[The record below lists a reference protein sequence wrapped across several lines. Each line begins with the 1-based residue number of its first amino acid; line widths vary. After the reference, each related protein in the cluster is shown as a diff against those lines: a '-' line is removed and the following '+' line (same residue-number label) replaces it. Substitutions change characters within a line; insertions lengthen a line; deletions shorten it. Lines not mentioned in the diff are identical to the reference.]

1 MDTSE
6 ILSLSALIVA
16 IVFGLPSFLELVLRK
31 IKHWKLLS
39 CKLNNWD
46 INEQECLFYVTI
58 TNHSNHSVSFINTTI
73 NNKNVLVEVENSLKS
88 TIGLNFAP
96 HETKLLCFH
105 LYEQLDDDPNKKYKL
120 RIVHSDGTYRK
131 NLDTFNKYVLNR
143 HKELDL

>member
-58 TNHSNHSVSFINTTI
+58 TNHSDYSVSFINTTI
-73 NNKNVLVEVENSLKS
+73 NNKIVLVEMANSLKS

-105 LYEQLDDDPNKKYKL
+105 LYEQLDEDPNKKYKL

-131 NLDTFNKYVLNR
+131 NLGTFNKYVLKR
-143 HKELDL
+143 RKELNL